1 MWISPGSQ
9 FNFEFIPNRMTS
21 TCMSATGETANS
33 EKILVLLLLPGGE
46 CGEDA
51 RKLKALYKA
60 AYI

>member
-21 TCMSATGETANS
+21 MSATGETANS

-51 RKLKALYKA
+51 RKLKVLYKA